1 MNKRVVVEPKPA
13 GLEGVLIATE
23 AGLVFERGGKRVP
36 LGKTLPALARL
47 GLVPGDRLLGLLQ
60 CYRCWTAQPEE
71 LVEQWLEKVAK
82 GEAGGTEVR
91 PVFRAMD
98 FESLSGVSGMDRTLR
113 ERKEEL
119 DRVLEDRE
127 ELLKNPYL
135 LLDEAQAERFVN
147 SQPKGMQWTIRKEDE
162 GVARSR
168 FEGIAQGVS
177 ASSTPKGLDLLAA
190 GGWLD
195 LAEVEARI
203 AGLER
208 SIQEEQRQLDE
219 TRVELE
225 QSRRTRQEESRLR
238 EAGAKYLDLLKAKGE
253 QCLRAIYAGEDSS
266 KPVEAFHRLFES
278 PEIDLAQLENRVDR
292 LKNEL
297 EQFYPIS
304 PVARSSSLEIGRSE
318 SRIQWED
325 HRVGV

>member
-13 GLEGVLIATE
+13 GLEGVLSVME
-23 AGLVFERGGKRVP
+23 EGLVFERRGKRVA
-36 LGKTLPALARL
+36 LGKALSEPGRL

-71 LVEQWLEKVAK
+71 LVERWLEKVAK
-82 GEAGGTEVR
+82 GEAGGADVR

-98 FESLSGVSGMDRTLR
+98 FESLGEVSGMDRTLR
-113 ERKEEL
+113 ERKAVLE
-119 DRVLEDRE
+119 RILEDRE

-135 LLDEAQAERFVN
+135 MLDEAQAERFVN

-168 FEGIAQGVS
+168 LEGVACGVW
-177 ASSTPKGLDLLAA
+177 AGSTPKGLDLLAA

-208 SIQEEQRQLDE
+208 RNEEGRRDLEAARMEMEQLRQA
-219 TRVELE
+219 
-225 QSRRTRQEESRLR
+225 RQGESRLR

-253 QCLRAIYAGEDSS
+253 RCLRAIHAGEDSLE
-266 KPVEAFHRLFES
+266 PVEAFHRLFES
-278 PEIDLAQLENRVDR
+278 PEIDLAKLENRVDR
-292 LKNEL
+292 LRNEL
-297 EQFYPIS
+297 EQLYPVY
-304 PVARSSSLEIGRSE
+304 PVARSSSLEKGVSKN
-318 SRIQWED
+318 RIQWED
-325 HRVGV
+325 HRVTV

>member
-13 GLEGVLIATE
+13 GLEGILTVSE
-23 AGLVFERGGKRVP
+23 EGLVFERGGKRVA
-36 LGKTLPALARL
+36 LGNALPEPGRL
-47 GLVPGDRLLGLLQ
+47 GLATGDRLLGLLQ

-71 LVEQWLEKVAK
+71 LVEQWLEKVAE
-82 GEAGGTEVR
+82 GETGGIEVR

-119 DRVLEDRE
+119 DRVLGDRE

-135 LLDEAQAERFVN
+135 LLDEARAERFVN

-168 FEGIAQGVS
+168 FEGIARGVS

-195 LAEVEARI
+195 LAEVEARV

-208 SIQEEQRQLDE
+208 QNEEGRRDLEAARIEMEQLQRA
-219 TRVELE
+219 
-225 QSRRTRQEESRLR
+225 RQDESRLC
-238 EAGAKYLDLLKAKGE
+238 EAGTKYLDLLKAKGE

-266 KPVEAFHRLFES
+266 ERVEAFHRVFES

-292 LKNEL
+292 LRNEL
-297 EQFYPIS
+297 EQLYPVC
-304 PVARSSSLEIGRSE
+304 PVARSSSLEIERGE
-318 SRIQWED
+318 SRIQWKE